1 MIMEQS
7 IQSKQKAV
15 ALDKTTEKSSSMTHR
30 LLSLAETAAYLGLS
44 VRTLYNR
51 CGRKSKHPLPFR
63 VKRIGKLVKVDI
75 HELEKY
81 VESI

>member
-1 MIMEQS
+1 MGQS
-7 IQSKQKAV
+7 IMPKQRSVTLEEIMKNSRPI
-15 ALDKTTEKSSSMTHR
+15 KRR
-30 LLSLAETAAYLGLS
+30 LLSLEETAEYLGLS

-51 CGRKSKHPLPFR
+51 SGRRSKHPLPFP

-75 HELEKY
+75 QELEKY